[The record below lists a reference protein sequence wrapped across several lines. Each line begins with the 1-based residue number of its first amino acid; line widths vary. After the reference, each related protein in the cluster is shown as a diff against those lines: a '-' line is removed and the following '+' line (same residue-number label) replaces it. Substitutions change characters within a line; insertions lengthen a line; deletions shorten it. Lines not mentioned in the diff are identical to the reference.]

1 MMSTRIGRGGIDTE
15 QMINLEEQI
24 NWEREMQELWFDT
37 EFIILELSQTE
48 DNYECF
54 VALLSTISQL
64 VLLFPP
70 SKCELLKNFCLMG
83 MNK

>member
-1 MMSTRIGRGGIDTE
+1 
-15 QMINLEEQI
+15 
-24 NWEREMQELWFDT
+24 MQELWYDT

-70 SKCELLKNFCLMG
+70 SKCEILKNLCLMG

>member
-1 MMSTRIGRGGIDTE
+1 
-15 QMINLEEQI
+15 
-24 NWEREMQELWFDT
+24 MQELWVDI
-37 EFIILELSQTE
+37 EFIIFELSQTE

-54 VALLSTISQL
+54 VALFSTISQL

-70 SKCELLKNFCLMG
+70 SKCELLKNFYFFS